1 MTDVKIKVNLFLF
14 YIYGWEK
21 MCKNC
26 SDLTIRLECIIWS
39 IAEIVFSVAFI
50 GFICGRHE
58 VHNIILLAALSLG
71 ILAGFCLLLGAILRK
86 RFLVL
91 TWIVLICPT
100 IVIVISMSC
109 LILKENWNFLPG
121 FDKARK
127 IIALIIIVCWIIYM
141 VYLSC
146 LFIREIKTGER
157 QKRYPDC
164 VGGHYPRGA
173 LRERTRSNLQDNSAI
188 AVKL

>member
-127 IIALIIIVCWIIYM
+127 IIALIIIVGSYTWYIYH
-141 VYLSC
+141 VYLFAKSRREKGRSV
-146 LFIREIKTGER
+146 IRTVLGDIIPEERSAKGQDLIYKTI
-157 QKRYPDC
+157 QQ
-164 VGGHYPRGA
+164 
-173 LRERTRSNLQDNSAI
+173 LQ
-188 AVKL
+188 